1 MRTERATELAIT
13 MAILGAG
20 VTPDDAVGIV
30 TSGKYTRVAMT
41 RTFPVY
47 LTYFTMASDIT
58 GKMGK
63 FADLYG
69 RDAPV
74 LASFAAPRAAWD
86 GKRKS
91 TEAVIK
97 LDNPL

>member
-1 MRTERATELAIT
+1 MT

-20 VTPDDAVGIV
+20 LTPEQSAANFM
-30 TSGKYTRVAMT
+30 SMKYTKVEMT

-47 LTYFTMASDIT
+47 ITYFTMGQDVT
-58 GKMGK
+58 GKLATFG
-63 FADLYG
+63 DIYG

-74 LASFAAPRAAWD
+74 LASFEAPR
-86 GKRKS
+86 KLHTTQRMS
-91 TEAVIK
+91 TDAVIK

>member
-1 MRTERATELAIT
+1 

-20 VTPDDAVGIV
+20 LTPEQAAANNL
-30 TSGKYTRVAMT
+30 SGKYTKVPMT

-47 LTYFTMASDIT
+47 ITYFTTGVDIT
-58 GKMGK
+58 GKLST
-63 FADLYG
+63 FADIYS

-74 LASFAAPRAAWD
+74 LASFNQPRQLKTTQRA
-86 GKRKS
+86 S
-91 TEAVIK
+91 NEEIIK